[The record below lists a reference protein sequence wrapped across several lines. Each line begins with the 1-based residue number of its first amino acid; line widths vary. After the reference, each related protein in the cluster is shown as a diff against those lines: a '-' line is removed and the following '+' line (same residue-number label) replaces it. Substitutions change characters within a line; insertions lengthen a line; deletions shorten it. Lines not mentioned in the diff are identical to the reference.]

1 MHCLAIRVQRCGTHL
16 RQRTAQF
23 RWAGLLCEL
32 ARDYLQR
39 SGEEVDRLFKRTGY
53 VPVRYRTEQT
63 PACELRLAGPEM
75 RYEIDWLPLLP
86 MTQEI
91 LIQAC
96 VHCVNIGDEYVGLS
110 GLGNSK
116 T

>member
-1 MHCLAIRVQRCGTHL
+1 MNIRSWTSPAADQSDSR
-16 RQRTAQF
+16 
-23 RWAGLLCEL
+23 
-32 ARDYLQR
+32 
-39 SGEEVDRLFKRTGY
+39 
-53 VPVRYRTEQT
+53 QT

-96 VHCVNIGDEYVGLS
+96 VHCVKIGDEYVGLS

>member
-1 MHCLAIRVQRCGTHL
+1 MNIRSWTSPAADQSDS
-16 RQRTAQF
+16 RQT
-23 RWAGLLCEL
+23 
-32 ARDYLQR
+32 
-39 SGEEVDRLFKRTGY
+39 T
-53 VPVRYRTEQT
+53 
-63 PACELRLAGPEM
+63 ACELRLAGPQM

-96 VHCVNIGDEYVGLS
+96 VHCVNTGDEYVGLS